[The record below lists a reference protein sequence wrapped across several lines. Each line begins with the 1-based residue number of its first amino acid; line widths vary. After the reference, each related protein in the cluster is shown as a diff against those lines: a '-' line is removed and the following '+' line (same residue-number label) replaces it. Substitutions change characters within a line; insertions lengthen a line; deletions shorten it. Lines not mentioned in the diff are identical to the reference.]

1 MVETS
6 KDLTK
11 KWERKHFGQIF
22 QFLKTASNPRDDL
35 CKYEND
41 DDYKYIHYGDVH
53 THTSIFLD
61 CANTTLP
68 YISRKKI
75 QNTPTIQEGDIVM
88 VDASEDYAGLGKSVE
103 IKNLHEEKIVAG
115 LHTFLLR
122 GKKEHVIDGFKA
134 LIQFIPEFRNSLNVL
149 ATGVSVY
156 GISKNNLKNVEISLP
171 EPSEQLK
178 ITEILSEIISLIDS
192 LNSLI
197 QKKKNIKHGTMQELL
212 TGKRR
217 LEGFSGEW
225 ETKELEKITTIRK
238 GELITEKTRIDG
250 SIPVIGGGKTSSY
263 SHNSA
268 NRKKN
273 TITISASGANAGFVS
288 FHKSPIFASDCST
301 IDENTTFSI
310 KFIYYQLLRLQKNI
324 YYLQTG
330 GAQPHI
336 HPKDLYSLKI
346 PIPKDIDEQYF
357 ISNILSD
364 MDYEIEQLETQK
376 EKYTNLKQAMM
387 QKLLTGE
394 IRLV

>member
-1 MVETS
+1 MVKNS
-6 KDLTK
+6 PPNDWMGFK
-11 KWERKHFGQIF
+11 I
-22 QFLKTASNPRDDL
+22 SDL
-35 CKYEND
+35 CKKRNYEKINSDLYIGLENIGQGNNILISKGNTQDFKSAKNVFLKND
-41 DDYKYIHYGDVH
+41 ILYGKLRPNLNKVWLATENGYCSTEIIPLITNEKILPEILLYSLLKQDFVSYAISSSFG
-53 THTSIFLD
+53 TKMPRVDFSIVGNFLIY
-61 CANTTLP
+61 LP
-68 YISRKKI
+68 EIDEQKKI
-75 QNTPTIQEGDIVM
+75 VKNISDI
-88 VDASEDYAGLGKSVE
+88 DE
-103 IKNLHEEKIVAG
+103 
-115 LHTFLLR
+115 
-122 GKKEHVIDGFKA
+122 
-134 LIQFIPEFRNSLNVL
+134 
-149 ATGVSVY
+149 
-156 GISKNNLKNVEISLP
+156 
-171 EPSEQLK
+171 
-178 ITEILSEIISLIDS
+178 LIDS
-192 LNSLI
+192 LESLI
-197 QKKKNIKHGTMQELL
+197 QKKKNIKQGAMQELL

-217 LEGFSGEW
+217 LEGFIGEW
-225 ETKELEKITTIRK
+225 DTKELEKITTIRK